1 VLGGGVGLQD
11 DENPKLDDLTI
22 FASRLKGSYD
32 ADSLPLAV
40 VATAS
45 ATIQGTQPALIL
57 DLRTMTPCCRS
68 TLITSGRCISIL
80 LRFTA
85 ELGGRRTKSGHRS
98 RRRFVMAR
106 SARLAKPEA
115 IPTRFEGGDR
125 GQVHWTC
132 GLGSLNRGAQQVLEH
147 WQYHRGRTVG
157 VV

>member
-1 VLGGGVGLQD
+1 
-11 DENPKLDDLTI
+11 
-22 FASRLKGSYD
+22 
-32 ADSLPLAV
+32 
-40 VATAS
+40 
-45 ATIQGTQPALIL
+45 
-57 DLRTMTPCCRS
+57 
-68 TLITSGRCISIL
+68 
-80 LRFTA
+80 
-85 ELGGRRTKSGHRS
+85 
-98 RRRFVMAR
+98 MAR